1 MHLLLSMELVDRCVD
16 LWLDHGIVGSRVGGG
31 GRVERGVSKDLLL
44 RGLAHLLLLLDLA
57 LVHLVL
63 VAGVEVELR
72 SLRVEVDFH
81 GDSSGWFLALFLR
94 VGVGQVLG
102 GELVGSQVGSDL
114 LSGVLLLLFNLLL
127 DGVPDVGENLCVSE
141 LGLEHV

>member
-1 MHLLLSMELVDRCVD
+1 MHLLLSMELVDRGVD

-31 GRVERGVSKDLLL
+31 GRVERGVSNLLL
-44 RGLAHLLLLLDLA
+44 RGLPHLLLLLDLA

-102 GELVGSQVGSDL
+102 GELVGSQVGCDL
-114 LSGVLLLLFNLLL
+114 LVGLLLLLLSLLL
-127 DGVPDVGENLCVSE
+127 DGVPDVGENLSVSE